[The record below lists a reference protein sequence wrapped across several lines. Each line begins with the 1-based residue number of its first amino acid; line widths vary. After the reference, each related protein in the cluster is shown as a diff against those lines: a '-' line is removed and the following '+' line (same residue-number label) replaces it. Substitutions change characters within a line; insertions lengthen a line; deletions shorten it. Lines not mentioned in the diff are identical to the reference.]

1 MYKYEVIAQ
10 VCGPDQMLNGI
21 DWLGGFGHINCTS
34 LVGRRIREKG
44 CEDCTFL
51 CTMMKT
57 ETSRPPTHHR
67 HNLYV

>member
-44 CEDCTFL
+44 CEDCTLL
-51 CTMMKT
+51 CTII
-57 ETSRPPTHHR
+57 
-67 HNLYV
+67 N